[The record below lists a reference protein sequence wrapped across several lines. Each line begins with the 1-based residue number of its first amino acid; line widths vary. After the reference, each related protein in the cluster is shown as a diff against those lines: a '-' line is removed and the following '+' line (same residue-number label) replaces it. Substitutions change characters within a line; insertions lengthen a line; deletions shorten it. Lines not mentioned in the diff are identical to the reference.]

1 MDMREFKLI
10 MVVMTVLMLAACGGS
25 DDAGVPAAP
34 SDLSVALS
42 VTGGIPD
49 STTALVSF
57 TAPASD
63 GGSAVTGYTVTANPG
78 GISATGT
85 SSPITLSGLT
95 PQTAYTYSVVATNQV
110 GQSPAAVSGAL
121 NFYRIVETFYEPMT
135 QPNDSIFTGTFTF
148 DATHNAVSNLKGSL
162 TQSMTKVDPTC
173 VSTMTNPC
181 AYGSPMTEVALA
193 NQLSAAAVTL
203 DGEAGFLVTTFA
215 LNTTDTFD
223 GGGFA
228 PGGTEYFGL
237 SEGATNPKSG
247 GIGNAYA
254 MIFVN
259 TTDPTLT
266 VTQAQ
271 IDKLAYADCT
281 AGGMMMST
289 CMTGTTLVGYGRTGT
304 MNGQPLSQVI
314 TLE

>member
-1 MDMREFKLI
+1 
-10 MVVMTVLMLAACGGS
+10 
-25 DDAGVPAAP
+25 
-34 SDLSVALS
+34 VALS
-42 VTGGIPD
+42 VTNGVPD
-49 STTALVSF
+49 STRALVSF
-57 TAPASD
+57 AAPASD
-63 GGSAVTGYTVTANPG
+63 GGSVVTNYTLTANPG
-78 GISATGT
+78 GITATGT
-85 SSPITLSGLT
+85 ASPITLSGLT
-95 PQTAYTYSVVATNQV
+95 PRTAYTYSVVATNQV
-110 GQSPAAVSGAL
+110 GQSPAGVSGAL
-121 NFYRIVETFYEPMT
+121 NFYSVVETFHEPMT

-148 DATHNAVSNLKGSL
+148 DATHNVVTNLQGSL

-173 VSTMTNPC
+173 VSTMGNPC

-203 DGEAGFLVTTFA
+203 DSEAGLLVTSFA
-215 LNTTDTFD
+215 LNTTDTFN

-247 GIGNAYA
+247 GVGNAYA

-259 TTDPTLT
+259 TADPTQTLS
-266 VTQAQ
+266 QAQ

-281 AGGMMMST
+281 AGGMMMTT
-289 CMTGTTLVGYGRTGT
+289 CMTGTTVAGYGRTGT
-304 MNGQPLSQVI
+304 MNGEPVSQVV